1 MKEKQKKKKKVSLS
15 VLQKR
20 LKKFKSIKRGYYSFL
35 IIFVLYLL
43 SFFFPLIIN
52 YKALVVKYE
61 GKLYF
66 PIFQYY
72 PGEAFGQDIIG
83 EADYRSLKKE
93 FSKEKTGNWVIMPLY
108 PYGPYESLM
117 GKIKGEPPNAPTSDN
132 WFGTDASGRDVFARM
147 AYGFNISLSFAII
160 LTFFNYTIGVTIGAL
175 LGFYGGVFD
184 IVAQRFIEIWSALPF
199 LYTVIIITSIIRPS
213 FLLLVIIL
221 SLFGWVG
228 MTYYMRGEFYREK
241 AKDYVSAAVSMGAS
255 DREIMFKHI
264 LPNSLTP
271 IISFFPFSVVG
282 GIGSLVSLD
291 FLGFGLA
298 PPTPSWGEMFNT
310 GLENIFNW
318 WLVAAPLSAMFLTL
332 LMVVFVGE
340 AIREAFDPKVFSRLR

>member
-1 MKEKQKKKKKVSLS
+1 MKEEKKKKKVSLS

-20 LKKFKSIKRGYYSFL
+20 IKKFKSIKRGYYSFL
-35 IIFVLYLL
+35 IILVLYIL
-43 SFFFPLIIN
+43 SFFFPFLIN

-61 GKLYF
+61 GRIYF
-66 PIFQYY
+66 PVFQYY
-72 PGEAFGQDIIG
+72 AGETFDQDIIG
-83 EADYRSLKKE
+83 EADYRAL
-93 FSKEKTGNWVIMPLY
+93 KEKFKKDDSGNWVIMPLY

-117 GKIKGEPPNAPTSDN
+117 EKIKGQPPHPPTSQN

-147 AYGFNISLSFAII
+147 AYGFNISLSFALI
-160 LTFFNYTIGVTIGAL
+160 LTFFNYAIGVSIGAL

-184 IVAQRFIEIWSALPF
+184 IVAQRFIEIWAAIPF
-199 LYTVIIITSIIRPS
+199 LYTVIIISSILRPS
-213 FLLLVIIL
+213 FLLLVVIITM
-221 SLFGWVG
+221 FGWIG

-241 AKDYVSAAVSMGAS
+241 AKDYVSAAVSMGAT

-271 IISFFPFSVVG
+271 IISLFPFSIVG
-282 GIGSLVSLD
+282 GITSLVSLD

-318 WLVAAPLSAMFLTL
+318 WLIAAPLAAMFFTL
-332 LMVVFVGE
+332 LMVVFIGE